1 MDTLPNDL
9 LALIVPKIDATESSL
24 LLLTT
29 NNNLFNVNIEL
40 SLKEIIKTNEYRLIR
55 HHMKTEK
62 SLLKM
67 VKYLSM
73 YGRTE
78 DSIIDM
84 LVDYYESVLGKVACI
99 GDLFYIAY
107 IKGAIISNNHKIFND
122 YIDCFNVGIPGFFSM
137 VFSIVLKDAIK
148 YKRLTMLEKCFN
160 VNDCVEQKLEF
171 TPPPNP
177 WDFETIMTAKYDG
190 DTVLL
195 NYIVNKTNFNDWN
208 YGAEM
213 MAWNQD
219 TVCMQYFINKG
230 ATNIVECNDIIEHLK
245 NNSQ

>member
-1 MDTLPNDL
+1 MNTLPDDL
-9 LALIVPKIDATESSL
+9 LTLIIPKIDAIESIL
-24 LLLTT
+24 LLLAT
-29 NNNLFNVNIEL
+29 NNNLFNVTIEI
-40 SLKEIIKTNEYRLIR
+40 SLKEIIEINEYRLIR

-67 VKYLSM
+67 VKYLSILN
-73 YGRTE
+73 RTE

-84 LVDYYESVLGKVACI
+84 LVDCYESVLGKVACV

-122 YIDCFNVGIPGFFSM
+122 YIDCFNVGIPGFFAK

-148 YKRLTMLEKCFN
+148 YKRFTMIQKCFN
-160 VNDCVEQKLEF
+160 VNDYIDQELEF
-171 TPPPNP
+171 VPPPRP
-177 WDFETIMTAKYDG
+177 WDFEIIMAAKYDG
-190 DTVLL
+190 DTKLL
-195 NYIVNKTNFNDWN
+195 DYIINKTDFNDWN

-219 TVCMQYFINKG
+219 TVCMRYFINKG
-230 ATNIVECNDIIEHLK
+230 ATNIKECTDILEYLK
-245 NNSQ
+245 NNS